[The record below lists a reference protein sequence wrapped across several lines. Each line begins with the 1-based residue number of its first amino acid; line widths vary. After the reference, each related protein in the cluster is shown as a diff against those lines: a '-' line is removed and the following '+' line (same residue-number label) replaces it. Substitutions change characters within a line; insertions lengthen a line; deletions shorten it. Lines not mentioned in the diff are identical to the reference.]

1 MLTPSSLF
9 LTLFLGLSF
18 FSVADAVDVW
28 IQPTSD
34 TVGVPHKF
42 VVAAGT
48 SVAVFLAM
56 VAHHYQFLADDIIL
70 FFGGQAVKDT
80 GTVGEVPGFQHG
92 FVMNMYV
99 RGLVGFQ
106 MARQLHDHWWDR
118 VQNIDVGAPDP
129 NDSTVNP
136 RMPTAEEKMYMLV
149 CAVILTEDI
158 HGVIPVVSPCPGG
171 ENYYANVIIAIMWY
185 YEHRGWRNGLQET
198 FMEAVYNDM

>member
-9 LTLFLGLSF
+9 LTLFLGLSLL
-18 FSVADAVDVW
+18 SVADAIDVW

-48 SVAVFLAM
+48 TVAVFLTM

-70 FFGGQAVKDT
+70 FFGGKAVKDT

-92 FVMNMYV
+92 FVMNLYV

-106 MARQLHDHWWDR
+106 MA
-118 VQNIDVGAPDP
+118 
-129 NDSTVNP
+129 
-136 RMPTAEEKMYMLV
+136 
-149 CAVILTEDI
+149 
-158 HGVIPVVSPCPGG
+158 
-171 ENYYANVIIAIMWY
+171 
-185 YEHRGWRNGLQET
+185 
-198 FMEAVYNDM
+198 